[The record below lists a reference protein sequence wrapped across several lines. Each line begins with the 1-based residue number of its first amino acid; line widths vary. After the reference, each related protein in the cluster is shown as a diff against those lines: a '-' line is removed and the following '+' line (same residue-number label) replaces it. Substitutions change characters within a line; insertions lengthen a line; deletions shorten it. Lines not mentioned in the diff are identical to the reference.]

1 MVDYFQANPTA
12 SPDYGQRAVGVTLA
26 PPANGTAYVAGE
38 TVSAGLSSLLF
49 SAGEPTATTVELKI
63 GATVVGTGTIDPVIV
78 DTTDEVGRAS
88 VQVTIPAGL
97 SGAQKLVISVAGTP
111 TSIAVPILLAAPTV
125 VKADSVT
132 IGAAS
137 TVIASRNATI
147 KYSLTVRATG
157 GIEPTGLVTIFDG
170 AKAIATVELIP
181 GAGGKAKIT
190 LPKLGAGLHL
200 LTAKYAGSNT
210 VKASTSLPFPLYLW

>member
-1 MVDYFQANPTA
+1 VN
-12 SPDYGQRAVGVTLA
+12 
-26 PPANGTAYVAGE
+26 
-38 TVSAGLSSLLF
+38 
-49 SAGEPTATTVELKI
+49 
-63 GATVVGTGTIDPVIV
+63 
-78 DTTDEVGRAS
+78 TTDEVGRAS

-111 TSIAVPILLAAPTV
+111 TSIAIPIVFAAPTV

-137 TVIASRNATI
+137 TVIANRNATI

-170 AKAIATVELIP
+170 AQAIATVELTP

-200 LTAKYAGSNT
+200 ITANYAGSNT
-210 VKASTSLPFPLYLW
+210 VKASTSLPFPLFLW